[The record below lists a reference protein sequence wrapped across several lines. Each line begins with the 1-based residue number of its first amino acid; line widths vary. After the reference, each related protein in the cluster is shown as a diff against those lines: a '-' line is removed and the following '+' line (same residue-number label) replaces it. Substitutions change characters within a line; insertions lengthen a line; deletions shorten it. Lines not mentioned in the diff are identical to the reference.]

1 MPMTAEQK
9 RMYTAMGLTDQTV
22 VRTPGQIDG
31 QQFIVDNCK
40 DCVIRIFDHCAQV
53 TIDDCVGC
61 EVIVGPCA
69 DAVFARDCRDCTF
82 HAVCQQW
89 RTRDCTD
96 CSLSLW
102 CPNEPVIEGC
112 SGMEIGPWY
121 IAYPQLS
128 MQFKSADLDPTRPN
142 RCLDVYNFTPPSPGG
157 DAHWR
162 PADEHEQW
170 SIELSDGSLGQ
181 PETPLRVTPGT
192 GFTNSAVQAEK
203 TAPKKAVFATARSS
217 AEQSE
222 QSVPRLRPQRSVA
235 STAALAVACVAVLL
249 GGNLALDTLASFLF
263 PSLFATREAAAV
275 HDREA
280 DSIGAEGAMPVGLPL
295 AISGMVFVATLL
307 GMLVSSVP
315 PLCSLGWMVRLA
327 CGVPCA
333 GVYIWI
339 AARCNTLMEAHGTYA
354 LHTLPTTS
362 LLTTGPY
369 EFSRHPLYCGTS
381 VALLGAAIVLNSRWL
396 LGMLLPWLM
405 YLDLVVVTTEEA
417 YLSSTFGVAH
427 DTYAVGVPRWV
438 SWPWTHAVLLALAV
452 FDLHLLLSLARAFVA
467 PGSQSTIS
475 TREAG
480 STADGRGANTKSD
493 VCAVM

>member
-1 MPMTAEQK
+1 
-9 RMYTAMGLTDQTV
+9 MYTAMGLTDQTV

-31 QQFIVDNCK
+31 QQFIIDNCK

-96 CSLSLW
+96 CRLSLW

-121 IAYPQLS
+121 IAYPRLCT
-128 MQFKSADLDPTRPN
+128 QFSSAELDPIRSN

-170 SIELSDGSLGQ
+170 TIELDSGSFGS
-181 PETPLRVTPGT
+181 PETPLRDTASASVPAATVTTAATT
-192 GFTNSAVQAEK
+192 GGAGSAP
-203 TAPKKAVFATARSS
+203 PKKAGFTPADGVPIAHAARKSRS
-217 AEQSE
+217 
-222 QSVPRLRPQRSVA
+222 QRSA
-235 STAALAVACVAVLL
+235 GSTAALAVACAAMLL

-263 PSLFATREAAAV
+263 PSLFATRESAV
-275 HDREA
+275 AHGHDGDLE
-280 DSIGAEGAMPVGLPL
+280 GAEGALPVALPL

-307 GMLVSSVP
+307 GMLVSDVP
-315 PLCSLGWMVRLA
+315 AMCSLRWPIRLLCA
-327 CGVPCA
+327 VPCA
-333 GVYIWI
+333 GAYIWV
-339 AARCNTLMEAHGTYA
+339 AASCNTLMEAHETYA
-354 LHTLPTTS
+354 LHTLPTSS

-381 VALLGAAIVLNSRWL
+381 IALLGAAVILNSRWL
-396 LGMLLPWLM
+396 LGMLFPWLI
-405 YLDLVVVTTEEA
+405 YLDLAVVAAEET
-417 YLSSTFGVAH
+417 YLSSAFGAAH
-427 DTYAVGVPRWV
+427 ATYAADVPRWIP
-438 SWPWTHAVLLALAV
+438 WPCAHIVLLALAL
-452 FDLHLLLSLARAFVA
+452 FDLQLLGLHISALSRQKQPHAR
-467 PGSQSTIS
+467 T
-475 TREAG
+475 E
-480 STADGRGANTKSD
+480 GAAASGTSANAKSD